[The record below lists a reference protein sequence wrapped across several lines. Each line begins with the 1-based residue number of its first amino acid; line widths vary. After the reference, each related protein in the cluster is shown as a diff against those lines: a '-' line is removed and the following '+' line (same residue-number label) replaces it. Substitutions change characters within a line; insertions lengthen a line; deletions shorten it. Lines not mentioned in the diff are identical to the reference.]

1 MEAHNNDNGRA
12 RGNQSNNREKTIG
25 GGEKY
30 FSLPPQIMTRREH
43 ASTVRKRERDGR
55 RAECTQNSHTRDTQM
70 EQGTNLQK
78 EFW

>member
-1 MEAHNNDNGRA
+1 MIMEEQEAIRA
-12 RGNQSNNREKTIG
+12 TTERRRLV
-25 GGEKY
+25 GEKSMY
-30 FSLPPQIMTRREH
+30 FTSPANYDGVNMQ
-43 ASTVRKRERDGR
+43 VGKRERDGR